1 MGPARDSF
9 LFEVVFCH
17 LSKDPSCDPVRYIN
31 FSFIPVDLN
40 WLSFTLTAFFWIF
53 AFINAALISVLILIW
68 GERRLIGKFQ
78 ARLGPNRWGPLGLFT
93 PIADAIKVM
102 FKEDVEP
109 TLSDKLIY
117 VLAPILMVV
126 PVFMIFPVIPYGAKS
141 FLTDISVG
149 VVFVLA
155 ITSINSLSVLM
166 AGWASGN
173 RFAIIGG
180 IRAVAMLLSY
190 EIPMG
195 ISAAGVVIIA
205 GSLSLSEVVE
215 SQIIPNVIFQPLGFI
230 VFLVAST
237 AELNRS
243 PFDITEAESELVAG
257 YMTDYSSMKFGLF
270 YLGEFMATIA
280 SSAIIVTF
288 YLSGWRG
295 PSFLPIPG
303 EFWFFSKWIG
313 VIAIFIWFRATFP
326 RLRIDQIMSLAWK
339 GLFELSLI
347 NILVI
352 ALTMA
357 IWPDPTNSQ
366 LFLMTGINW
375 VVFFASIYIF
385 GKILSP
391 DLTGNKIDKRKV
403 VYGLD

>member
-1 MGPARDSF
+1 
-9 LFEVVFCH
+9 
-17 LSKDPSCDPVRYIN
+17 
-31 FSFIPVDLN
+31 
-40 WLSFTLTAFFWIF
+40 
-53 AFINAALISVLILIW
+53 
-68 GERRLIGKFQ
+68 
-78 ARLGPNRWGPLGLFT
+78 
-93 PIADAIKVM
+93 M
-102 FKEDVEP
+102 FKEDIEP

-126 PVFMIFPVIPYGAKS
+126 PVFMIFPVIPYGTKT
-141 FLTDISVG
+141 FLTNISVG

-195 ISAAGVVIIA
+195 ISAAGVVIVA
-205 GSLSLSEVVE
+205 GSLSLSEVVNN
-215 SQIIPNVIFQPLGFI
+215 QVIPNAIFQPLGFI
-230 VFLVAST
+230 TFLIAST

-288 YLSGWRG
+288 YFSGWRG
-295 PSFLPIPG
+295 PSFIPS
-303 EFWFFSKWIG
+303 EIWFLAKWIG

-347 NILVI
+347 NVLVL
-352 ALTMA
+352 ALMIA
-357 IWPDPTNSQ
+357 IWPDPSGIQ
-366 LFLMTGINW
+366 LLIMTLINW
-375 VVFFASIYIF
+375 VVFFLSIYIF

-391 DLTGNKIDKRKV
+391 NLTGNKIKKRSV
-403 VYGLD
+403 IYGLD